1 MVINKRKPKTLTDD
15 YTRFSFVNKEAAL
28 AAKSRM
34 ERKYPSVKMKV
45 SEAGTLFC
53 HRNGSTLFDQV
64 FLDDVIALGG
74 VNA

>member
-1 MVINKRKPKTLTDD
+1 MDNIKRKPKRLTDD
-15 YTRFSFVNKEAAL
+15 YAKYHFVNKEAAL
-28 AAKSRM
+28 AAKSKM
-34 ERKYPSVKMKV
+34 ECKYPSIKMKV

-64 FLDDVIALGG
+64 FLADVIALGG